1 MQAAIDFRS
10 ADRSQW
16 GGAPGVF
23 PPAALDFEDLG
34 GRGGLQVRVLRTA
47 LEREAIA
54 GLRRHAAFG
63 VENDLGLG
71 LQPFEQTRD
80 EVGHVSA
87 VYRNGRVIA
96 SARGVPTGYGL
107 TGAERLFEKVAFD
120 ASILGEGS
128 WEIGRM
134 IMEPEDRH
142 PEVLQ
147 ECLAACLEEL
157 IRTEDVRHMHATT
170 TLAMARLWRRVGLRT
185 VVSATGASGTRY
197 CLVHARVE
205 DVMAAL
211 HLPHYVDERPAALS
225 VSTRRGVAHAGL
237 HA

>member
-1 MQAAIDFRS
+1 
-10 ADRSQW
+10 
-16 GGAPGVF
+16 
-23 PPAALDFEDLG
+23 
-34 GRGGLQVRVLRTA
+34 
-47 LEREAIA
+47 
-54 GLRRHAAFG
+54 
-63 VENDLGLG
+63 
-71 LQPFEQTRD
+71 
-80 EVGHVSA
+80 
-87 VYRNGRVIA
+87 
-96 SARGVPTGYGL
+96 
-107 TGAERLFEKVAFD
+107 
-120 ASILGEGS
+120 
-128 WEIGRM
+128 M

-211 HLPHYVDERPAALS
+211 HLPHYIDERPAALS
-225 VSTRRGVAHAGL
+225 VSTLRGIAHAGL